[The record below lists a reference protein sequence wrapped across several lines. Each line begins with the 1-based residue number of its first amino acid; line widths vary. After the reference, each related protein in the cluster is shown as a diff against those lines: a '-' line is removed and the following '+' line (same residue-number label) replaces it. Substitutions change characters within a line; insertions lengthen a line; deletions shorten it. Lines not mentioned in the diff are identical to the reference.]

1 MKRQGIF
8 LRTVKSR
15 NRGRASER
23 AVCGVFSDF
32 SLAEPASRPA
42 YAPAATSPARYRTG
56 RSKQHHHARNV
67 KPLPPSGESEAGSA
81 RSLVRPIFL
90 CCSLYL
96 APWRFPRLLSSPWPD
111 LQAAQPTHL
120 QQKARRGIGPGGP
133 SSTILP
139 ETQHPLPPRRSPGR
153 TLPGQEGVKGDTCLS
168 PSPFSLPFGKK
179 RKNPRS
185 SMLCSSNK
193 HRLLPLLSAPPT
205 FLTSPRTC
213 S

>member
-67 KPLPPSGESEAGSA
+67 KPLPPSGESEGHTPRAGGGEGGH
-81 RSLVRPIFL
+81 LPVP
-90 CCSLYL
+90 L
-96 APWRFPRLLSSPWPD
+96 AFFASFW
-111 LQAAQPTHL
+111 
-120 QQKARRGIGPGGP
+120 QKK
-133 SSTILP
+133 
-139 ETQHPLPPRRSPGR
+139 E
-153 TLPGQEGVKGDTCLS
+153 E
-168 PSPFSLPFGKK
+168 SPFPLCSVACISTVYCICSCPILGCCLPALALSLPVSGF
-179 RKNPRS
+179 
-185 SMLCSSNK
+185 
-193 HRLLPLLSAPPT
+193 
-205 FLTSPRTC
+205 
-213 S
+213 